1 MYLRAV
7 ELLHS
12 WEENNPLAMWEKP
25 EFALSASD
33 GRVTAIDEA
42 KIPPDQLEAFL
53 KAKERQLELKRE
65 SESAAVKLAIEAS
78 VRPTCHFDFDFSVD
92 FPPSYWQLN
101 DLLELLWKIEPNE
114 PFERLFAA
122 LRMSAHLRMDQPSVV
137 FVGQLE
143 KEKAILEQV
152 ADWAGHGGRT
162 QEELR
167 DALDRLT
174 DHFLLMPSIGVALIA
189 DHGLVEDVL
198 LGHTG
203 PLVLARAPQSPP
215 VYLAYLANQLSWEQ
229 ERALTALKVI
239 TLQNVHDAH
248 DLIGFVGYL
257 TNSSQQLGNTLVR
270 RWLRPSNRRDLTDRW
285 VLAQPAAAT
294 SYLARLE
301 YEARVSVDTI
311 NRAYCDNQVFR
322 RAAVLQIA
330 LAVYRRDHNA
340 YPTWLNELVPDY
352 MDRVPSD
359 PYSGQSFGYEA
370 AGLDFPLLG
379 AGNGWNF
386 KRIEANTPLFWSV
399 GAGDARLKLED
410 QTLHEYDEN
419 DPQGEVRVMTVTAY
433 RLASE
438 EPLWWGEPVFAF
450 ALPK

>member
-1 MYLRAV
+1 M
-7 ELLHS
+7 
-12 WEENNPLAMWEKP
+12 
-25 EFALSASD
+25 
-33 GRVTAIDEA
+33 
-42 KIPPDQLEAFL
+42 
-53 KAKERQLELKRE
+53 
-65 SESAAVKLAIEAS
+65 
-78 VRPTCHFDFDFSVD
+78 
-92 FPPSYWQLN
+92 
-101 DLLELLWKIEPNE
+101 
-114 PFERLFAA
+114 AA

-137 FVGQLE
+137 FVDQLH
-143 KEKAILEQV
+143 KEQAILEQV
-152 ADWAGHGGRT
+152 GNWAAHDGRT
-162 QEELR
+162 QAELSE
-167 DALDRLT
+167 ALNQLT
-174 DHFLLMPSIGVALIA
+174 AHFRMLPSIRAALFA

-215 VYLAYLANQLSWEQ
+215 VYLAYLANQLLWEQ
-229 ERALTALKVI
+229 ERAIAALKVI
-239 TLQNVHDAH
+239 TLQNVSDA
-248 DLIGFVGYL
+248 DDFTGYLGYL
-257 TNSSQQLGNTLVR
+257 TNSSEGLGIIFVR
-270 RWLRPSNRRDLTDRW
+270 RWLRPSNRPDLTERW

-322 RAAVLQIA
+322 RAALLQIA

-379 AGNGWNF
+379 VGNGWNF

-399 GAGDARLKLED
+399 GAGNARLKLWEHTEVDED
-410 QTLHEYDEN
+410 VQLGDVRELH
-419 DPQGEVRVMTVTAY
+419 VTAY

-438 EPLWWGEPVFAF
+438 QEQWWGEPVFAF
-450 ALPK
+450 TLPK